1 MQTKL
6 IIAGHGG
13 QGVVLMGT
21 VLAHAGMA
29 EGKEVTFF
37 PSYGP
42 EMRGGT
48 ANCSVIISSEE
59 IASPIVTTPD
69 VLVVMNEPS
78 LERFEPRVV
87 RGGTIFI
94 NKSLVSRPPRRNDLR
109 TFEVRATE
117 IAGDLGNL
125 RVANMVMLG
134 ALARRT
140 QIVALS
146 TVIESLKSVLPQRRQ
161 ELLDLNR
168 QALRKGSEVAGELAS
183 SSA

>member
-69 VLVVMNEPS
+69 VLVVMNDPS
-78 LERFEPRVV
+78 LKKFEPRVV
-87 RGGTIFI
+87 KGGAIFV
-94 NKSLVSRPPRRNDLR
+94 NKSLVSRPPRRTDLR
-109 TFEVRATE
+109 IFEVRATQ
-117 IAGDLGNL
+117 IASDLGNL

-146 TVIESLKSVLPQRRQ
+146 TVMESLESVLPQRRQ

-168 QALRKGSEVAGELAS
+168 QALRKGSEVARELA
-183 SSA
+183 